1 MPDPA
6 AAVRRLA
13 KVALATAIVA
23 GIGYFLAK
31 TLVGN
36 WGAIDAARR
45 SAQYRWVLAAYL
57 PLAAS
62 FAIGVSAWQHIM
74 SMLGARLSWGRCFW
88 TISGSH
94 LAKFIPGH
102 VLALGGRIW
111 LCGREGVPTAV
122 STTGVVL
129 EMLAQLAA
137 SALVFICYAM
147 FPGHSVNALY
157 GLIGVALAAALAA
170 TAHPSVLRR
179 VWHLVPRYGKASAGY
194 LTYRYRAVLALVG
207 LYVLAW
213 ALQGLGVYLLAR
225 SLCPGLGVAAAVPV
239 IGAYGGAYALGFLS
253 FVTPGGLGVR
263 EGALSYLL
271 SSYLPLP
278 AAILVAVLSRLWFT
292 SFDIVMTIASLRFS
306 NTGAPHGQ
314 A

>member
-6 AAVRRLA
+6 ATVRRLA
-13 KVALATAIVA
+13 KVVLAAAIIA
-23 GIGYFLAK
+23 GIGYFLGR
-31 TLVGN
+31 TMVGS
-36 WGAIDAARR
+36 WAAIDTARR
-45 SAQYRWVLAAYL
+45 SAQYRWLLVAYL

-62 FAIGVSAWQHIM
+62 FAIGVSAWRYIL
-74 SMLGARLSWGRCFW
+74 STLGARLPWDRCFW

-129 EMLAQLAA
+129 EMLSQLAA
-137 SALVFICYAM
+137 SALVFVCYAL
-147 FPGHSVNALY
+147 FPGHGVNALY
-157 GLIGVALAAALAA
+157 GLLGVVLAAALAA
-170 TAHPSVLRR
+170 AAHPSVLRR
-179 VWHLVPRYGKASAGY
+179 IWHLVPRYGRASAGH
-194 LTYRYRAVLALVG
+194 LDYRYRAVLALIG

-225 SLCPGLGVAAAVPV
+225 SLCPGLGLAAAVPV
-239 IGAYGGAYALGFLS
+239 IGSYGGAYALGFLS
-253 FVTPGGLGVR
+253 IVTPGGLGVR

-278 AAILVAVLSRLWFT
+278 QAVLVAVLSRLWLT

-306 NTGAPHGQ
+306 TTGAPHGE